1 MPFDAAMLAA
11 SVAEMK
17 RYLIGARVEKI
28 SVPEKEEVI
37 ISLHTFVDGVSKT
50 RKLAICTYPD
60 NSCVHL
66 TNVSREN
73 PAVPSGFCLLLRKN
87 LIGARIAEIEQLG
100 FERAVML
107 TFNTTDEMGYPTQRY
122 LVAETM
128 GKYSNLILLSNE
140 KKVIL
145 ASRLIEISLN
155 SKRPVLPG
163 MRYENPPV
171 QDKRDPLT
179 ETEEGF
185 LSIYSDELTPDK
197 LIMRNYFGI
206 SPLISREI
214 SARAGSAPDA
224 HALSRAFFEVVD
236 VIKNSEYSPTLLTDK
251 LGNTVDFSFLP
262 ITQYGDEYTL
272 EGFDSVGELLDKF
285 AADKNRAANVRHR
298 AFDLLKVVQNSEKR
312 LAKKIQILLDDIEE
326 AKDAEK
332 YRDEGEIIKAN
343 IYLLKKGDT
352 KVKLADY
359 STYPPTEKEVELD
372 ATKTPQ
378 QNAAVRFK
386 KYSKL
391 KAGRSHAAKQLEL
404 AKEELEYIERVKF
417 SLDRADGESEI
428 AEIRS
433 ELESGGYIRANTSKK
448 PQKNKKP
455 KPDVYVTSGGY
466 TVYCGKNNIQN
477 EYVTFKLAARDDVWF
492 HAKNMPGSH
501 VVMVTNGE
509 EPSAEDYTEA
519 AIIAAVNSSA
529 KGNAAV
535 EVDYTK
541 ASNVKKPGGSRIG
554 FVIYKTNY
562 STTVP
567 RDELRAKALKQN

>member
-11 SVAEMK
+11 SVKEMRK
-17 RYLIGARVEKI
+17 YLIGARVEKI
-28 SVPEKEEVI
+28 SVPEKEEVL
-37 ISLHTFVDGVSKT
+37 ISFHTFVDGVSKT

-87 LIGARIAEIEQLG
+87 LIRARLAEIEQLG

-155 SKRPVLPG
+155 SKRPILPG
-163 MRYENPPV
+163 MRYENPPA

-185 LSIYSDELTPDK
+185 LSVYSEELLPDK
-197 LIMRNYFGI
+197 LIMRNYYGI

-214 SARAGSAPDA
+214 AARAGTPTNAQ
-224 HALSRAFFEVVD
+224 ALSKAFFEVID
-236 VIKNSEYSPTLLTDK
+236 VIIKGNYTPTILSDK

-262 ITQYGDEYTL
+262 ITQYGDEYIS
-272 EGFDSVGELLDKF
+272 EAFDSVGEMLDKF

-298 AFDLLKVVQNSEKR
+298 ASDLLKVVQNSEKR
-312 LAKKIQILLDDIEE
+312 LTKKMQILLDDIEE

-332 YRDEGEIIKAN
+332 YRDEGELIKAN

-359 STYPPTEKEVELD
+359 STYPPTEKEISLD
-372 ATKTPQ
+372 PTKTPQ

-391 KAGRSHAAKQLEL
+391 KAGRIHAAEQLEL
-404 AKEELEYIERVKF
+404 AKSELEYIERVKF
-417 SLDRADGESEI
+417 SLDRADGETEI
-428 AEIRS
+428 AEIRA
-433 ELESGGYIRANTSKK
+433 ELESGGYIRSSPSKK

-455 KPDVYVTSGGY
+455 KPDIYVTSGGY

-477 EYVTFKLAARDDVWF
+477 EFVTFKLASKDDIWF
-492 HAKNMPGSH
+492 HAKNIPGSH
-501 VVMVTNGE
+501 VLLVTNGE
-509 EPSAEDYTEA
+509 EPPAQDYTEA
-519 AIIAAVNSSA
+519 AMIAAVNSSA

-535 EVDYTK
+535 EIDYTK

-562 STTVP
+562 STTVQ
-567 RDELRAKALKQN
+567 RDELKAKSLKQN

>member
-17 RYLIGARVEKI
+17 KYLIGARVEKI

-37 ISLHTFVDGVSKT
+37 ISFHTFIDGVSKT

-66 TNVSREN
+66 TTVTREN

-87 LIGARIAEIEQLG
+87 LIGARLAEIEQLG
-100 FERAVML
+100 FERAVMFA
-107 TFNTTDEMGYPTQRY
+107 FNTTDEMGYPTQRY

-155 SKRPVLPG
+155 SKRPILPG
-163 MRYENPPV
+163 MRYENPPA
-171 QDKRDPLT
+171 QDKRDPLS

-185 LSIYSDELTPDK
+185 FSVCTDEILPDK
-197 LIMRNYFGI
+197 LIMRNYYGI

-214 SARAGSAPDA
+214 ASRAGNEANKES
-224 HALSRAFFEVVD
+224 LTKAFFDVVN
-236 VIKNSEYSPTLLTDK
+236 VIKNAEYQPSLLTDK
-251 LGNTVDFSFLP
+251 LGNCVDFSFIP
-262 ITQYGDEYTL
+262 ITQYGDEYNI
-272 EGFDSVGELLDKF
+272 EEFNSVGEMLDKF

-298 AFDLLKVVQNSEKR
+298 ASDLLKVVQNSEKR

-332 YRDEGEIIKAN
+332 FRDEGELIKAN

-359 STYPPTEKEVELD
+359 STYPPTEKEVVLD

-391 KAGRSHAAKQLEL
+391 KAGRIHAAAQLEL
-404 AKEELEYIERVKF
+404 AREELEYIERVKF

-428 AEIRS
+428 AEIRT
-433 ELESGGYIRANTSKK
+433 ELESGGYIRANASKR

-455 KPDVYVTSGGY
+455 KPDIYVTSGGY

-477 EYVTFKLAARDDVWF
+477 EYVTFKLASRDDIWF

-501 VVMVTNGE
+501 VILVTNGE

-535 EVDYTK
+535 EIDYTK

-562 STTVP
+562 STTVL
-567 RDELRAKALKQN
+567 RDEVKARSLKQN